1 MTFRVPWFRSSTT
14 RSDEGFFITLKSW
27 ERLQYTRGEL
37 TMVFKIDAGAGFI
50 SLVSN
55 SLYDLNPNLKGRL
68 TSSQE
73 KEIFTNIVDA
83 LTWRGWTVDF
93 VSDRAPS

>member
-14 RSDEGFFITLKSW
+14 QSDEGFSITLKSW
-27 ERLQYTRGEL
+27 ERLQYKRGEL
-37 TMVFKIDAGAGFI
+37 TIDLKIDAGAGFI

-55 SLYDLNPNLKGRL
+55 SLYDLNPGLKGRL

-73 KEIFTNIVDA
+73 KEIFSNIVDA
-83 LTWRGWTVDF
+83 LSWRGWKVDL
-93 VSDRAPS
+93 VSDRDPL